1 MSQNSFWKKAGWF
14 IVALLPAA
22 LSLILQFGAAMVF
35 MFIIAFVTAFTH
47 HDAGLSQGQLMSL
60 VQDAYMSNVSW
71 IVLFYQIIGV
81 FVFGLWYFFAY
92 GKKKR
97 PAEAEKPGIKE
108 LAMIVALGA
117 FLQVF
122 ISGILGMIS
131 ELFPELL
138 EGYME
143 MMKTAGITEMTVITF
158 IATVILAP
166 IGEELLCRGVI
177 YRLAGKV
184 SAKFWVANCIQAL
197 AFGII
202 HANLVQGAYAFFLGL
217 ILGYIYG
224 KYRNI
229 WACMLLHGAV
239 NLSSNFVDIMWE
251 TLLPERNIVP
261 GVGLICALALVL
273 ILLDL
278 KGLGP
283 IKHLDPV
290 RPLEKE
296 QGDPAVPG
304 GMNMV

>member
-47 HDAGLSQGQLMSL
+47 HDAGLSQGQLMRL
-60 VQDAYMSNVSW
+60 VQDAYMSNLSW
-71 IVLFYQIIGV
+71 IILFYQIIGI

-97 PAEAEKPGIKE
+97 PAGAEKPGIKE

-131 ELFPELL
+131 ELFPDLL
-138 EGYME
+138 EGYFE
-143 MMKTAGITEMTVITF
+143 MMKTAGILETTAITF

-177 YRLAGKV
+177 FRLAGKV
-184 SAKFWVANCIQAL
+184 SANFWVANCIQAL

-283 IKHLDPV
+283 IKHLDLV

>member
-47 HDAGLSQGQLMSL
+47 HDAGLSQGQLMNL

-131 ELFPELL
+131 ELFPDLL
-138 EGYME
+138 QGYME
-143 MMKTAGITEMTVITF
+143 MMKSAGITEMTVITF

-177 YRLAGKV
+177 FRLAGKV

-202 HANLVQGAYAFFLGL
+202 HANLVQGTYAFFLGL

-239 NLSSNFVDIMWE
+239 NLSSNFVDILWE

-290 RPLEKE
+290 RSLEKE

>member
-14 IVALLPAA
+14 IVSFLPAA
-22 LSLILQFGAAMVF
+22 LSLVLQFGAAMVF
-35 MFIIAFVTAFTH
+35 MFIITFVTAFTH
-47 HDAGLSQGQLMSL
+47 HDAGLSQAQLMVL
-60 VQDAYMSNVSW
+60 VQEAYMSNLSW
-71 IVLFYQIIGV
+71 IILFYQIMGV
-81 FVFGLWYFFAY
+81 LVFGLWYFLAY
-92 GKKKR
+92 GRKKR
-97 PAEAEKPGIKE
+97 PAGTEKPGIKE

-117 FLQVF
+117 LLQVF

-138 EGYME
+138 QGYME

-177 YRLAGKV
+177 FRLAGKV
-184 SAKFWVANCIQAL
+184 SARFWVANCVQAL

-239 NLSSNFVDIMWE
+239 NLSSNFVDILWD
-251 TLLPERNIVP
+251 TLLPEKNIVP
-261 GVGLICALALVL
+261 GVGLICALSLVL
-273 ILLDL
+273 ILLVL
-278 KGLGP
+278 KCLGP
-283 IKHLDPV
+283 IKHLEPAG
-290 RPLEKE
+290 PLEKAQE
-296 QGDPAVPG
+296 DPAVPG
-304 GMNMV
+304 K

>member
-143 MMKTAGITEMTVITF
+143 MMKSAGITEMTVITF

-177 YRLAGKV
+177 FRLAGKV

-202 HANLVQGAYAFFLGL
+202 HANLVQGTYAFFLGL

-229 WACMLLHGAV
+229 WACMLLHGSV
-239 NLSSNFVDIMWE
+239 NLFSNFVDIMWE

-290 RPLEKE
+290 RSLEKE

>member
-143 MMKTAGITEMTVITF
+143 MMKSAGITEMTVITF

-177 YRLAGKV
+177 FRLAGKV
-184 SAKFWVANCIQAL
+184 SANFWVANCIQAL

-283 IKHLDPV
+283 IKHLDLV

-296 QGDPAVPG
+296 QGNPAVPG